1 MPESPDQG
9 VNSLL
14 YLGTD
19 PALLDLLRATAAEL
33 GVSLRGC
40 RTLAG
45 LVLAASL
52 EPPRVLILETG
63 SLAPGRTPEQLR
75 DRVQAESGVRPLLL
89 CLGADG
95 QPQKDGDQSALQ
107 PPFDG
112 GRLLE
117 TLRGLLQRPSPEV
130 ARVLLI
136 GDSPI
141 QDAFHAQLL
150 RGAGI
155 RTDLVSDAG
164 QIQAAVARLR
174 PHLAILDLAMETAGD
189 GALDS
194 RIRDCPGCQDLPIV
208 FLSGDLPD
216 SQGVEARQIGGD
228 DYLFKPVVP
237 EHLIATVRARLSVT
251 AEPVA
256 GTSTRDAPGA
266 GLVLTGTHFLQR
278 LDKAVVD
285 GPMPGPGQAILY
297 LEPVPEPSA
306 PGHPGDP
313 GSPAGAAPWEVPG
326 YRRDLVSLLGQLAQP
341 GDRAAWLSDQGLAL
355 WVSRHDDTEVA
366 AFAERILRALT
377 GKSVEVQADPDL
389 GRVSVGVGSFLPAA
403 DDAQT
408 LISRAQSACARAQAA
423 GGARVVVH
431 QCPGDDVP
439 AAGDGDAASAGVD
452 RTIASLLQRA
462 LAGEG
467 FRLVYQ
473 PILPLRKVSDQRYE
487 VLLRLRA
494 PEDAIIP
501 PLTFLPVAQ
510 RLGLLP
516 ALDRW
521 VLSGALR
528 VLRQERDA
536 GRPTRF
542 LIHQTPE
549 SLATP
554 NWLDWVRDEILRL
567 DLIRQRPVLGFSAQG
582 ILANEAQA
590 RQIFPELARL
600 GIEVCVTGITDGKD
614 ILRLIRRRGIVCVK
628 LARELASQGTLRGL
642 KTLVEG
648 LHELGARVIAAGIE
662 EPEMIGR
669 VWSSGVDYIQ
679 GNLIQFPEET
689 LDFNFG
695 ETSLH

>member
-1 MPESPDQG
+1 MLESPGQG
-9 VNSLL
+9 VNPLL

-19 PALLDLLRATAAEL
+19 PALLDLLRASAAGL

-52 EPPRVLILETG
+52 EPPRVLILEAGCLT
-63 SLAPGRTPEQLR
+63 PGRTPDELL
-75 DRVQAESGVRPLLL
+75 DRVQAESGVRPLLF
-89 CLGADG
+89 CLGDG
-95 QPQKDGDQSALQ
+95 GQSAQDGDQCVLQ
-107 PPFDG
+107 PPFDA
-112 GRLLE
+112 GRLTE
-117 TLRGLLQRPSPEV
+117 TLRGLLQRPLPET

-141 QDAFHAQLL
+141 QDAFHAHLL

-155 RTDLVSDAG
+155 RTDLVSDPG
-164 QIQAAVARLR
+164 RIRAAVARLR
-174 PHLAILDLAMETAGD
+174 PHLAILDLDMETAGE
-189 GALDS
+189 GPLDS

-208 FLSGDLPD
+208 FLSGDLPY
-216 SQGVEARQIGGD
+216 SQGLEGRQIGGD
-228 DYLFKPVVP
+228 DYLVRPVAP
-237 EHLIATVRARLSVT
+237 EHLVATVRARLSG
-251 AEPVA
+251 A
-256 GTSTRDAPGA
+256 GGLEAGPSALDAPGG

-285 GPMPGPGQAILY
+285 GPMPGSGQAILY
-297 LEPVPEPSA
+297 LEPVLDVSA
-306 PGHPGDP
+306 PGRPGDS
-313 GSPAGAAPWEVPG
+313 GSPAGAPPGEVIG
-326 YRRDLVSLLGQLAQP
+326 YQRDLVSLLGRLMEP

-355 WVSRHDDTEVA
+355 WVSRRDDTEVA
-366 AFAERILRALT
+366 ELADRILRALAR
-377 GKSVEVQADPDL
+377 SPVEARSHPALRTV
-389 GRVSVGVGSFLPAA
+389 GVGVGSFLPAA

-408 LISRAQSACARAQAA
+408 LVSRAQSACARARVA
-423 GGARVVVH
+423 GGARVVIH
-431 QCPGDDVP
+431 ECPGDDIP
-439 AAGDGDAASAGVD
+439 ALGERDAASGGVD
-452 RTIASLLQRA
+452 RAIAPLLRRA

-473 PILPLRKVSDQRYE
+473 PILPLRKLSDQRYE
-487 VLLRLRA
+487 VLLRLRT
-494 PEDAIIP
+494 PEGAIIP

-554 NWLDWVRDEILRL
+554 NWLNWVRDEILRL
-567 DLIRQRPVLGFSAQG
+567 DLVRQRPVLEFSAQG
-582 ILANEAQA
+582 ILAHEAQA
-590 RQIFPELARL
+590 RQLFPELTRL
-600 GIEVCVTGITDGKD
+600 GIEICLTGITDSKD
-614 ILRLIRRRGIVCVK
+614 LLRLIRRRRVVCVK

-642 KTLVEG
+642 RSMVEG
-648 LHELGARVIAAGIE
+648 LHELGARVIASGIE

-689 LDFNFG
+689 LEFNFG